1 MSKARRSVDQ
11 LDVQGK
17 RVFIRCDFN
26 VPLSNGVITDDRRI
40 TESIPTIRW
49 VLDHGG
55 SAVLASHMGRPKG
68 VDTKLSLAPVAVR
81 LSELLGRSVALAPD
95 CIGPD
100 AEVLAKALKPGE
112 ALLLEN
118 VRFHAEEEAND
129 PTFAGQ
135 MASLAD
141 LYVND
146 AFGTAHRAHASTVGV
161 AELLPAAAGFLIT
174 KELKFLGEAVD
185 SPVRPFTAIM
195 GGAKVH
201 DKIRLLEN
209 LLPKV
214 DHLLIGGAMAF
225 TFVKAQGKAIGK
237 SLLDADSLDFAA
249 KLLREYPTKVVL
261 PTDYVCTPALSADA
275 ATEVHP
281 WDRLPDDMIGADI
294 GPASGSAF
302 RDLVLAS
309 KTVLWNG
316 PMGVFEMAPF
326 AEGTKAV
333 AQAMA
338 DCTGTTVVGGGDS
351 AAAIELFGFAD
362 LVSHVSTGGGAAL
375 EFLEAKELPGI
386 AVLPFA

>member
-275 ATEVHP
+275 STEVHP
-281 WDRLPDDMIGADI
+281 WDQLPDDMIGADI
-294 GPASGSAF
+294 GPASGAAF
-302 RDLVLAS
+302 RELVLAS

-316 PMGVFEMAPF
+316 PMGVFEMAPY